1 MQGGL
6 WENLLTQTRSK
17 LSPGNSCSHQGFVT
31 SHPDP
36 QWSKKPCIV
45 LTDPDG
51 QGSGQTFKRA
61 EAPAGGAGWQP
72 GSGPST
78 QVSLGSSPHGSWARG
93 SRAKKRLPAWQW
105 RARRKNSI
113 PALPA
118 DLLPSEELVNLN
130 KNINI
135 SISFK
140 DFYKENAEES
150 GKGNGTPLQYS
161 SLENPM
167 DRGAWWAAVYGVAR
181 SQT

>member
-1 MQGGL
+1 MYSTVAKETQVQSEVRPHKPGPEGTQEAERLQGRAS
-6 WENLLTQTRSK
+6 TAART
-17 LSPGNSCSHQGFVT
+17 HA
-31 SHPDP
+31 
-36 QWSKKPCIV
+36 
-45 LTDPDG
+45 
-51 QGSGQTFKRA
+51 A
-61 EAPAGGAGWQP
+61 EA
-72 GSGPST
+72 
-78 QVSLGSSPHGSWARG
+78 HGSWARG